1 MTNKRGMKKGLYN
14 TLSALFFIFPPLA
27 VMIYS
32 VVDFNPLPSYNYE
45 IECRQVLSIT
55 NIDNTLGKDHFVI
68 VEGTREKPTLIK
80 TIRPIKFSSN
90 LEFTINKK
98 YSVLHFEVEAQNL
111 IKVESNVIAYLGI
124 FENKNNYRIEDIKVN
139 QENTSKIIA
148 FSFGSLITFL
158 LGGVIIAQVILK
170 KMNWYKDHPRI
181 TVFLSLLL
189 GTLILA
195 LVNAIISDLLL
206 IFIAGLVSWSMY
218 CGLYIY
224 DTSVLPKQQA
234 KKLAKQVLPQE
245 EQIIEQQE
253 IKVEV
258 SEDKGE

>member
-1 MTNKRGMKKGLYN
+1 MTKKRGMKTNLFN
-14 TLSALFFIFPPLA
+14 SLSALFFIFPPL
-27 VMIYS
+27 VVFVYS
-32 VVDFNPLPSYNYE
+32 VIDFNPLPNYNYE
-45 IECRQVLSIT
+45 IECRQVLSIK
-55 NIDNTLGKDHFVI
+55 NIDNTLGKDHFII
-68 VEGTREKPTLIK
+68 VEGTREKPELIK
-80 TIRPIKFSSN
+80 TVKPIKFESN
-90 LEFTINKK
+90 LEFTVNKQ
-98 YSVLHFEVEAQNL
+98 YSVLHFEVKAQNL
-111 IKVESNVIAYLGI
+111 IKIESNIVEYLGI
-124 FENKNNYRIEDIKVN
+124 FENNNNYRIEDVKVN
-139 QENTSKIIA
+139 QENMSKIIA
-148 FSFGSLITFL
+148 FNFGSLITIL
-158 LGGVIIAQVILK
+158 LGGVIVAQVILK
-170 KMNWYKDHPRI
+170 KMEWYKQHPRI

-195 LVNAIISDLLL
+195 LVNAIITDLLL